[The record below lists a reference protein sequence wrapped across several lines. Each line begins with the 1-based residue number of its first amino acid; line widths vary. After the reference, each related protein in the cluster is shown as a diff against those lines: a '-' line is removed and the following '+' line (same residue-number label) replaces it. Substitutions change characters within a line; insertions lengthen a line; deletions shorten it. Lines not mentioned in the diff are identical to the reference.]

1 MFEPIIK
8 TDISMLPKTIETNLG
23 DLEPFIA
30 DKCESAKALVVN
42 PESIEECEMAE
53 ADATLLTKLQKR
65 ISTFRLT
72 WTKQWQAPFEGVIA
86 KCKDYERKLGDA
98 SADLKAK
105 AKQGRDIVRDR
116 KRESLAKI
124 WGEQIRVR
132 YGDVTFP
139 HFDTFFAMMTDEGT
153 TGCWTNRG
161 KKDKQIVEEM
171 IAELDRCSEA
181 LRSLM
186 AMVAGDTPAIQQVA
200 KDALGVHFDM
210 TEAIG
215 AVNSYKAQQERI
227 KAAEDAARARLQAEQ
242 GKTATQ
248 QVAKPSEAPAPSPAV
263 LVQDA
268 PVTAKLET
276 YNLAVT
282 GTRAD
287 LVALRKWGE
296 AHGISFK
303 NLDR

>member
-23 DLEPFIA
+23 ELEPFIA

-42 PESIEECEMAE
+42 PESIEDCEMAE

-116 KRESLAKI
+116 KRTQLEGVWETLIKERFADDY
-124 WGEQIRVR
+124 WV
-132 YGDVTFP
+132 

-161 KKDKQIVEEM
+161 KKEKQITEEM
-171 IAELDRCSEA
+171 VAELDRCAEA
-181 LRSLM
+181 MRSLM

-200 KDALGVHFDM
+200 KDALGRHFDM

-227 KAAEDAARARLQAEQ
+227 KAAEDAARERLQAEQ
-242 GKTATQ
+242 GKTTPQ

-287 LVALRKWGE
+287 LIALRKWGE